1 MKIIHEVNEL
11 TEELLDNPIIELSP
25 NDRFISFSSSRD
37 REIGIYDFEK
47 RLVARRLTV
56 MNEVATI

>member
-25 NDRFISFSSSRD
+25 NDRFIAFTSSRD
-37 REIGIYDFEK
+37 RHIGIYDFEK